1 MTDSNPR
8 KERTI
13 AEELFLTFIENAPF
27 TSLTTPAVPEGVLIA
42 TPARGREVEAS
53 STIPVMT
60 RSCALALIT
69 KEMMATI
76 APRDFANMLF
86 FMIAVL
92 IIDTPTRQFLTS
104 VLSIQA
110 L

>member
-1 MTDSNPR
+1 
-8 KERTI
+8 
-13 AEELFLTFIENAPF
+13 
-27 TSLTTPAVPEGVLIA
+27 
-42 TPARGREVEAS
+42 
-53 STIPVMT
+53 MT